1 MKIEIRKADGSN
13 EYILF
18 GLLATPAKMIR
29 RLIRTTKEN
38 PTASVEMTADPD
50 DTENGVIV

>member
-29 RLIRTTKEN
+29 RLIRATKEN